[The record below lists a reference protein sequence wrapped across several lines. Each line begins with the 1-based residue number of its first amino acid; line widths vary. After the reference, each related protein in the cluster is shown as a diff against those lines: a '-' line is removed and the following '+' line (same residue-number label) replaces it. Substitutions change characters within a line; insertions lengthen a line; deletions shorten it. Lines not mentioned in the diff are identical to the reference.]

1 MFCYNVHF
9 NKTLAFTCIFLQC
22 LRSMWPVNNGDEL
35 LKHQVDVLFHVGT
48 YNKIIRTKKV
58 YTTSIVLLGNS
69 P

>member
-48 YNKIIRTKKV
+48 
-58 YTTSIVLLGNS
+58 
-69 P
+69 